1 MTNENIYSD
10 IITGIITTLRANI
23 TDPDT
28 ARSGAGKQFIY
39 PDLPFLSASMPRISI
54 TLIPAGESE
63 NIDLGS
69 NTQQIIQILQID
81 IWCAVKGNFTISSVK
96 YGNTKL
102 RDYLA
107 GQVVKVLQTNRHSL
121 LTTYNIIDI
130 IQHRPFG
137 AMAAGDKQLTRSMA
151 EYEIIYHQTY
161 T

>member
-10 IITGIITTLRANI
+10 IIAGIIATLRTNI

-39 PDLPFLSASMPRISI
+39 PDLPFLSASMPRIST

-63 NIDLGS
+63 NIDIGS

-107 GQVVKVLQTNRHSL
+107 GQVVKVLQTNRHNL

-130 IQHRPFG
+130 IQRRPFG
-137 AMAAGDKQLTRSMA
+137 AIAAGDKQLTRSMA

>member
-10 IITGIITTLRANI
+10 IIAGIIATLRTNI

-39 PDLPFLSASMPRISI
+39 PDLPFLSASMPRISA
-54 TLIPAGESE
+54 TLIPAGDIE
-63 NIDLGS
+63 NIDMGA
-69 NTQQIIQILQID
+69 NTQRITQVLQID
-81 IWCAVKGNFTISSVK
+81 IWCAIKGNFTISSVK

-107 GQVVKVLQTNRHSL
+107 GQVVKALQTNRHSL
-121 LTTYNIIDI
+121 LTTYNIIDLA
-130 IQHRPFG
+130 QRRPFG
-137 AMAAGDKQLTRSMA
+137 AMDAGDEQLTRAMS
-151 EYEIIYHQTY
+151 EYEITYHQTY

>member
-1 MTNENIYSD
+1 MTDENIYTD
-10 IITGIITTLRANI
+10 IVSGITTTLRANI

-28 ARSGAGKQFIY
+28 ARSAESKQFIY
-39 PDLPFLSASMPRISI
+39 PDFPFLTASMPRISI
-54 TLIPAGESE
+54 TLLPAGECK
-63 NIDLGS
+63 NIDIDS
-69 NTQQIIQILQID
+69 HTQQITQILQID

-107 GQVVKVLQTNRHSL
+107 GQVVKVLQINRHNL

-130 IQHRPFG
+130 KQRRPFG
-137 AMAAGDKQLTRSMA
+137 AMAAGDEQLTRSMA
-151 EYEIIYHQTY
+151 EYEITYHQTY